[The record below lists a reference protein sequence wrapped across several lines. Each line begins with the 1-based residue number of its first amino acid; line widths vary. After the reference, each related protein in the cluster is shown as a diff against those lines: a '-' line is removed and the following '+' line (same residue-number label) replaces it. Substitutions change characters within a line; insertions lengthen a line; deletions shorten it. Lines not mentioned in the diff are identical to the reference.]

1 MKPVATARVVST
13 APDFREEIATGQ
25 HLLVSDEPPALGGH
39 DAGPAPYDL
48 VLAGL
53 GSCTAITLRMYAR
66 KKGWDIGHITVEL
79 ALTKSAAGD
88 THIARV
94 ITTDVALGDEQ
105 WTKLLEIAGKTP
117 VTKTLMAGATIES
130 RRG

>member
-13 APDFREEIATGQ
+13 APDFREEIATGH
-25 HLLVSDEPPALGGH
+25 HLLVSDEPPALGGR

-53 GSCTAITLRMYAR
+53 GSCTAITLRMYAQ
-66 KKGWDIGHITVEL
+66 KKGWNIGNVTVEL
-79 ALTKSAAGD
+79 ALTKNAAGEA
-88 THIARV
+88 HIARV
-94 ITTDVALGDEQ
+94 ITTDAMLDEEQ

-117 VTKTLMAGATIES
+117 VTKTLMAGARIES

>member
-13 APDFREEIATGQ
+13 APDFREEITTG
-25 HLLVSDEPPALGGH
+25 HHVLISDEPPALGGR

-53 GSCTAITLRMYAR
+53 GSCTAITLRMYAQ
-66 KKGWDIGHITVEL
+66 KKGWDIGNVTVDL
-79 ALTKSAAGD
+79 ALEKNAAGEARI
-88 THIARV
+88 TRV
-94 ITTDVALGDEQ
+94 IRADAALGDEQ
-105 WTKLLEIAGKTP
+105 WAKLLEIAGRTP
-117 VTKTLMAGATIES
+117 VTKTLMAGSTIES